1 MEQGMV
7 EVKTEGQGS
16 EFWSS
21 PESNGLRVWAAPWS
35 LLERPGK
42 LPEGGEVD
50 VSWRRAGI
58 WVGGG

>member
-1 MEQGMV
+1 MG

-21 PESNGLRVWAAPWS
+21 PESNGLCVWAAPRS

-50 VSWRRAGI
+50 VS
-58 WVGGG
+58 

>member
-1 MEQGMV
+1 MD
-7 EVKTEGQGS
+7 EVKTKAQGS
-16 EFWSS
+16 ELWIS
-21 PESNGLRVWAAPWS
+21 PESNGLRVWAAPRS

-42 LPEGGEVD
+42 LPERGKVD

>member
-1 MEQGMV
+1 MG

-21 PESNGLRVWAAPWS
+21 PESNGLCVWAVPRS

-42 LPEGGEVD
+42 LPEGGEID
-50 VSWRRAGI
+50 VS
-58 WVGGG
+58 